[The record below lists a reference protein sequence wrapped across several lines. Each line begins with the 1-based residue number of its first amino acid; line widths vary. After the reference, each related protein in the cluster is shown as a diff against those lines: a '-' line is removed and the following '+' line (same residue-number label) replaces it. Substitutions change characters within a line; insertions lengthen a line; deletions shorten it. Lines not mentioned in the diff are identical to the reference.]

1 MMFAVIFI
9 PNFSLQAALRHEP
22 DLRERPVALVD
33 PKLARPVIVQ
43 LTAAAQAFG
52 VAEGLTPSQATARC
66 TELILKIRSPAQEES
81 ATEVLLQT
89 ACAFSPNFESTAP
102 GVCTLELKGLPL
114 GSNSDAMEP
123 WAKTIRD
130 ILAQF
135 YIDARIGISATPEL
149 ALLAA
154 RAADPILVLNSQR
167 WIESGDHNQPEMVT
181 KDLPPHEP
189 CAPPHP
195 GPLLHFAEEREKKS
209 RAVRDSGVQ
218 CANLSGKSLPEPEIG
233 RNRTPKG
240 FQHSAQGCGL
250 SGRSFGAKAEGMQG
264 ATLGSHPQKLP
275 PTLKGLRSDNGVHE
289 ENPLQPARVEPINRE
304 CGASFLPLLAKR
316 GEGRGEESQGT
327 GGEASLHEG
336 RKDETPRVPANE
348 NHSTAAINSFPIT
361 ALEPPNHAQPATS
374 SPSPPRSG
382 GEGRD
387 EEALGAQGAKLTPNN
402 RIHSFPITALEPPP
416 ETLEILRRW
425 GIHTVGALLAL
436 DKNDVTERLGPA
448 VAELLKRVSPGSP
461 RPLKLVTPP
470 ETFSEQIEFENEIET
485 AEPLLF
491 VLRRFVEQLSRRLE
505 LIYLVISEFQLQLGL
520 SSGAKYERTFKIP
533 APTANIEILFRMLQ
547 THLETVRTDSSI
559 TSLRLAAKPARA
571 EAQQFGL
578 FESSLRD
585 PNQFAETLAQLTAL
599 VGSDNIGTPE
609 PVPSHKPD
617 SFRMTVPEFNGQM
630 ERARLGR
637 SVSNVRRKNSPK
649 SSRIEPTNRKRG
661 ASLLL
666 LFREVEEKAGMRR
679 SQGKGGEA
687 FPPEVHGE
695 AHRTAAGITAVAGQ
709 AAALHSKIG
718 LSLRRFRP
726 PMPSQVEFR
735 DEKPSL
741 LRCRIFIG
749 PVVETRGPFLSSG
762 NWWDAGRWTRQEWDV
777 KTSDGSL
784 LRIFLSS
791 DGCFVEGTYD

>member
-66 TELILKIRSPAQEES
+66 AELILKIRSPAQEES

-114 GSNSDAMEP
+114 GSNADAMEP

-135 YIDARIGISATPEL
+135 YIDARIGLAATPEL

-154 RAADPILVLNSQR
+154 RAADPVLTLNIAPENSGEKVQTLSIAPNAGTTSPSPIGWERAGVRALV
-167 WIESGDHNQPEMVT
+167 
-181 KDLPPHEP
+181 
-189 CAPPHP
+189 
-195 GPLLHFAEEREKKS
+195 
-209 RAVRDSGVQ
+209 
-218 CANLSGKSLPEPEIG
+218 
-233 RNRTPKG
+233 
-240 FQHSAQGCGL
+240 
-250 SGRSFGAKAEGMQG
+250 
-264 ATLGSHPQKLP
+264 
-275 PTLKGLRSDNGVHE
+275 
-289 ENPLQPARVEPINRE
+289 
-304 CGASFLPLLAKR
+304 
-316 GEGRGEESQGT
+316 
-327 GGEASLHEG
+327 HEG
-336 RKDETPRVPANE
+336 R
-348 NHSTAAINSFPIT
+348 I
-361 ALEPPNHAQPATS
+361 LE
-374 SPSPPRSG
+374 
-382 GEGRD
+382 
-387 EEALGAQGAKLTPNN
+387 
-402 RIHSFPITALEPPP
+402 SFPITALEPPP
-416 ETLEILRRW
+416 ETLEILQRW
-425 GIHTVGALLAL
+425 GIHTIGALLAL

-461 RPLKLVTPP
+461 RPLKLVTPS

-485 AEPLLF
+485 TQPLLF

-533 APTANIEILFRMLQ
+533 APTANIETLFRMLQ
-547 THLETVRTDSSI
+547 THLETVRTDSPI

-609 PVPSHKPD
+609 PVASHKPD
-617 SFRMTVPEFNGQM
+617 SFRMTVPEFNG
-630 ERARLGR
+630 EHARPRR

-661 ASLLL
+661 ASLPPL
-666 LFREVEEKAGMRR
+666 RHAVGERDGVRWR
-679 SQGKGGEA
+679 QGTGGEA
-687 FPPEVHGE
+687 LPHEIHGKAHQNHESDRCSAGVPPASSRTVSVQDSGGETPPEL
-695 AHRTAAGITAVAGQ
+695 AAGT
-709 AAALHSKIG
+709 AALHLKIG
-718 LSLRRFRP
+718 LVLRRFRP

-762 NWWDAGRWTRQEWDV
+762 NWWDTGRWERQEWDI

-784 LRIFLSS
+784 LRIFRSA
-791 DGCFVEGTYD
+791 DGCFVEGMYD